1 MNPRFFIAPTVIL
14 LLIFLSMFVTYI
26 IELFVSSTESTPK
39 EDIDE
44 IVKRIKAQAGES
56 IADLGSGT
64 GKFLLAVTKA
74 KDIRGVGF
82 EFSPI
87 LAFLSNFYRFIFK
100 IFTKGRYHFTIE
112 VADFLSQDLQSYDIL
127 YGYLPQTIVDA
138 FERKAN
144 QALKEGTRIYLYKA
158 HFNRIPARAEYKL
171 PSGTILYEY

>member
-74 KDIRGVGF
+74 NDIRGVGF

-87 LAFLSNFYRFIFK
+87 LAFL
-100 IFTKGRYHFTIE
+100 
-112 VADFLSQDLQSYDIL
+112 
-127 YGYLPQTIVDA
+127 
-138 FERKAN
+138 
-144 QALKEGTRIYLYKA
+144 
-158 HFNRIPARAEYKL
+158 
-171 PSGTILYEY
+171 